1 MIRRIE
7 KALLLAV
14 FLIIGVSVSA
24 QEGAYGA
31 YSPYSIFG
39 VGELERE
46 GNAYTKSMG
55 GTGIATRNRRFINYT
70 NPAAVTARDSLSFMA
85 DFGLEQ
91 KNTIYRQRNF
101 SSVDNTFNRS
111 ANNTFNI
118 HNFVLSFPIYRSSA
132 FMLGISPFSDVGY
145 DFSSVEE
152 NKDIIGHTG
161 NINYHSYGTG
171 SIYQIFFGAGVTF
184 WKRLSL
190 GAEAIYYFGNIDK
203 ITKID
208 YTNSSYRSVRTG
220 NELSINGTTGKF
232 GLQYEQKLG
241 GDVSMIIGATYRM
254 STKMNGYAENYRYAT
269 QSSVVDT
276 LKHTVDTLAYGNLC
290 FGDEIGVGISLK
302 GGEKW
307 HAEFNY
313 LRSGWGNSGFDN
325 TPGFSAVG
333 SSVFSSTTSQSFRL
347 GFEFVPNRNDIRYYM
362 RRCAYRAGV
371 YYDQAYYKLDGNNV
385 NSMGLTLGL
394 TLPVFRWY
402 NGLTIGLDLG
412 QRASTRHDM
421 VRERYAKIAVG
432 FNIHDIWF
440 QKPRYN

>member
-31 YSPYSIFG
+31 YTPYSVFG
-39 VGELERE
+39 IGEIARE

-70 NPAAVTARDSLSFMA
+70 NPAAVTARDTLSFMA

-91 KNTIYRQRNF
+91 KNTIYTQGNL
-101 SSVDNTFNRS
+101 RS

-118 HNFVLSFPIYRSSA
+118 HNFVMSFPIYRSSA

-145 DFSSVEE
+145 DFSSFETDK
-152 NKDIIGHTG
+152 NIIGNTG
-161 NINYHSYGTG
+161 NITYDSYGTG
-171 SIYQIFFGAGVTF
+171 SVYQIFVGAGVTF
-184 WKRLSL
+184 WNRLSL
-190 GAEAIYYFGNIDK
+190 GAEWLYYFGNIDR
-203 ITKID
+203 ITHMD
-208 YTNSSYRSVRTG
+208 YTDNSYRSVNTG
-220 NELSINGTTGKF
+220 NELSVNATTGKF

-241 GDVSMIIGATYRM
+241 GDVSMTIGATYRM
-254 STKMNGYAENYRYAT
+254 SAKMKGYSTEYRYAT
-269 QSSVVDT
+269 QSSVLDT
-276 LKHTVDTLAYGNLC
+276 LKYSVDTLAHASLN
-290 FGDEIGVGISLK
+290 FGDELGVGISFK

-313 LRSGWGNSGFDN
+313 IRSGWNNSGFDT
-325 TPGFSAVG
+325 TPGFSAIG
-333 SSVFSSTTSQSFRL
+333 DSRFSSTTSQSFRL
-347 GFEFVPNRNDIRYYM
+347 GFEIVPNRNDIRYYM
-362 RRCAYRAGV
+362 KRCSYRAGV

-385 NSMGLTLGL
+385 NSMGVTLGI
-394 TLPVFRWY
+394 TLPVFRLY
-402 NGLTIGLDLG
+402 NGLTLG
-412 QRASTRHDM
+412 VDM
-421 VRERYAKIAVG
+421 GQKSSAKHGMIRERYAKLVVG